1 MRITQSMIT
10 DMVNLNLQ
18 RSLSRYL
25 ETQTQVSSG
34 KKLNKPSD
42 DPLGAVND
50 LGIRTDLAKNA
61 QYQKNINQA
70 QTWVEAYDSALS
82 EAKNLIDT
90 ANEIAIAMAND
101 TYDETARLGAAQE
114 LESILTAM
122 TDLANTEVQGKYVF
136 SGFRTDDKAIVST
149 ANGVQYA
156 GDDGQIM
163 YGISSSAN
171 MMVNLSGADV
181 FLGGIGVLGS
191 EGDINP
197 GINTAT
203 LLSDLNGGLGVDLAV
218 GTFRITDETLGISV
232 DVDVSAATDINDVVN
247 EINAQ
252 LAANVP
258 PITNVTAAISPAGN
272 SLILETTETG
282 LISTSTPLSSLNQG
296 NGVDMTFG
304 SISLTDGAA
313 VNLDID
319 LSGASTVDDVITIFN
334 AAVAADP
341 TISNVTMQV
350 NAAGTGLEIVD
361 ANGVPMGLSVVEVHE
376 DSTTAANLGLTGPID
391 PTLTGTDLNPR
402 LNFSIEEIGGTT
414 AADLGILTDFSTDHI
429 GADLNPL
436 LTVDT
441 PVADLNNGTGLE
453 MGEIVIW
460 QGDQSRTIDL
470 GSPAITTVQDVLD
483 ALNNSGLDIT
493 ASLNDDGTGIQIVN
507 NDPYSSLT
515 VEDVGDG
522 KTSKSLGIY
531 GSSDMMGTLTVLTN
545 ALKNNDQEGI
555 SMLLGNLEA
564 SRTGLLNQ
572 RATVGAKGVRLEDT
586 SARLI
591 DLEYTLTTRLSEVED
606 ADLTKVLTQ
615 LSEYD
620 TNYRASLIASS
631 SIIQQSLL
639 DFLK

>member
-1 MRITQSMIT
+1 
-10 DMVNLNLQ
+10 
-18 RSLSRYL
+18 
-25 ETQTQVSSG
+25 G

-70 QTWVEAYDSALS
+70 QTWVGAYDSALS

-181 FLGGIGVLGS
+181 FLDGIGVLGS

-391 PTLTGTDLNPR
+391 PTLTGTDLNPQ

-441 PVADLNNGTGLE
+441 PVADLNSGTGLE

-572 RATVGAKGVRLEDT
+572 RATVGAKGVRLDDT

>member
-122 TDLANTEVQGKYVF
+122 TDLANTEVQEKYVF

-391 PTLTGTDLNPR
+391 PTLTGTDLNPQ

-441 PVADLNNGTGLE
+441 PVADLNSGTGLE

>member
-10 DMVNLNLQ
+10 DTVNLNLQ

-70 QTWVEAYDSALS
+70 QTWVGAYDSALS

-232 DVDVSAATDINDVVN
+232 DVDVSAANDINDVVN

-391 PTLTGTDLNPR
+391 PTLTGTDLNPQ

-441 PVADLNNGTGLE
+441 PVADLNSGTGLE

-470 GSPAITTVQDVLD
+470 GSPAITTVQDMLD

-572 RATVGAKGVRLEDT
+572 RATVGAKGVRLDDT